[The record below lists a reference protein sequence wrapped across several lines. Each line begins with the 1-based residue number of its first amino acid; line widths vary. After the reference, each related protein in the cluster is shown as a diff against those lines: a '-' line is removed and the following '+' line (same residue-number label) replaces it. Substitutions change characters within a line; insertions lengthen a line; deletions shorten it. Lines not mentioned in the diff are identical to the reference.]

1 MDEIV
6 RILVENAPVKAM
18 AITGRDMV
26 ERARIIHGTWPVA
39 TAALGRTLLA
49 ASMLGS
55 QLKEENGSVTLRL
68 KGGGPLGPVRGE
80 P

>member
-26 ERARIIHGTWPVA
+26 ERARAIHGTWPVA

-49 ASMLGS
+49 EIGRASCR
-55 QLKEENGSVTLRL
+55 ERV
-68 KGGGPLGPVRGE
+68 
-80 P
+80 